1 MKALRSFIM
10 LGGLVI
16 LVFAFGFIF
25 QLPFST
31 NLWPWPDGRLSYMF
45 VGSILAAVS
54 VAALWIGWTGELAAL
69 PAGSLN
75 IFVIAI
81 AAAFFMFQLAVKE
94 NETRYFL
101 YSFIY
106 FLMAAVSM
114 AAFFWSRRFDLH
126 DPRPMPGPVRVS
138 FGIFIAALFLAG
150 GSLVMNLPIF
160 PWKLDPKS
168 SVIFG
173 CIFLGDAFYFLY
185 GLIYPRWHHAL
196 GQLLSFLA
204 YDLVLIPP
212 FLALFKTVKP
222 EFQINLI
229 FYVAVLFYSGGLAVY
244 YLFFNPQARIWAS
257 KTQ

>member
-1 MKALRSFIM
+1 MKTLRSFIM
-10 LGGLVI
+10 FSGLVI

-54 VAALWIGWTGELAAL
+54 VAAFWVGWTGELAAL

-75 IFVIAI
+75 IFVIAFS
-81 AAAFFMFQLAVKE
+81 ATFFMFQLALKE
-94 NETRYFL
+94 NETKYFL
-101 YSFIY
+101 HSSIY

-114 AAFFWSRRFDLH
+114 VAFFWSRRFDLH
-126 DPRPMPGPVRVS
+126 DTRPMPGAVRVS
-138 FGIFIAALFLAG
+138 FGIFIVSLFLAG

-185 GLIYPRWHHAL
+185 GFFYPRWHHAL

-229 FYVAVLFYSGGLAVY
+229 FYVAVLFYSSALAVY
-244 YLFFNPQARIWAS
+244 YLFINPQTRIWVS
-257 KTQ
+257 KK